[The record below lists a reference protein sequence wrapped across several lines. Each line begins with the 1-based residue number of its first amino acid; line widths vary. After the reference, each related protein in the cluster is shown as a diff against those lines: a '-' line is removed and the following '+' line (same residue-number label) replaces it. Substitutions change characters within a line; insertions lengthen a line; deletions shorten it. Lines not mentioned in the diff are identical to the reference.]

1 MATQANQGKR
11 TTAPRWL
18 LGVVVNGAMQHYS
31 SEDFATPLGTGY
43 GEAEYGDA
51 EYGDE

>member
-18 LGVVVNGAMQHYS
+18 VGLVINSTMQHYS
-31 SEDFATPLGTGY
+31 SEDFATAHSTGY
-43 GEAEYGDA
+43 GEADYGDA
-51 EYGDE
+51 EYGDA

>member
-18 LGVVVNGAMQHYS
+18 LGLVVNGTMQHYS
-31 SEDFATPLGTGY
+31 SEDFATPLSAY
-43 GEAEYGDA
+43 GEADYGDA